1 MSLKPDEAKAGLI
14 ERTVEHAHAKLPP
27 EQAARLEAFIRI
39 YYRAVAADDLL
50 ERSVVDLYGAA
61 LAHVNFGAKRA
72 RGESKVRVY
81 TPQLEEH
88 GWTSP
93 HTVVEMVHADMPFL
107 VDSVSMELTRL
118 SGMTPRRPT
127 ARSSLSFTPRS
138 SARPTRSTSQ
148 L

>member
-14 ERTVEHAHAKLPP
+14 EKTVEHAYAKLPE

-39 YYRAVAADDLL
+39 YYGAVAADDLL

-61 LAHVNFGAKRA
+61 LAHLNFGAKRA
-72 RGESKVRVY
+72 PGEAKVRVY

-88 GWTSP
+88 GWSSQ
-93 HTVVEMVHADMPFL
+93 HTVVEIVHADMPFL

-118 SGMTPRRPT
+118 GSGVQE
-127 ARSSLSFTPRS
+127 A
-138 SARPTRSTSQ
+138 A
-148 L
+148 